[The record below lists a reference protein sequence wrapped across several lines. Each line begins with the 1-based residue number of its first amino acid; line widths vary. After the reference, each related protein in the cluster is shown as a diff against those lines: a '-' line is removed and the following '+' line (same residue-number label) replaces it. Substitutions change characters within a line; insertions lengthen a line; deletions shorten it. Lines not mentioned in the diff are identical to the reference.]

1 MSQFKTSTVNGKGP
15 SLPQQPDPEVVPR
28 AKRRQFSASYKLRI
42 LQEAEACEQP
52 GQVGALLRREGLYSS
67 QLSEWRRE
75 RQAGELQGLAAKV
88 RGRKRDEQAAESAAL
103 RRENEQLKAQLAQ
116 AELIIAAQKKLAQV
130 LEQTLTASKENRS

>member
-1 MSQFKTSTVNGKGP
+1 MSQFKTSIANGKGP
-15 SLPQQPDPEVVPR
+15 SLPQQPDPDVVPR

-52 GQVGALLRREGLYSS
+52 GQISALLRREGLYSS

-88 RGRKRDEQAAESAAL
+88 RGRKRNEQAAESTAL
-103 RRENEQLKAQLAQ
+103 RRENEQLKAQLVQ
-116 AELIIAAQKKLAQV
+116 ADLIIAAQKKLALA
-130 LEQTLTASKENRS
+130 LEQTLSLSKEQSS